1 MATVFRAR
9 DASLRREVAVK
20 VLFPHLARRD
30 EIVKR
35 FHREARAAAALD
47 HPNILRVLDVGG
59 GPEAAEPGVAGDPP
73 FIVLELIDGES
84 LGDRFRSG
92 EPLIAEAAA
101 AIGVVICRA
110 LAAAHGAGIVHR
122 DIKPANVMLAAGGR
136 LVIADFGVAQVEGED
151 SVVTRTGALLG
162 TPAFMSPEQ
171 ARGESLDARSDL
183 YSLGATL
190 YCLTT
195 GAMPFTGSTAAV
207 VSAIVAG
214 SFVEPLRREPRIGP
228 DMAAIIERLMAIDPA
243 SRYPDADAAAEA
255 LLEVAGLEDGAVD
268 GLIASLQAEPEAAV
282 LRLEAEAVAA
292 AMAAAE
298 RAAAEG
304 RAARAIALAD
314 RVLAFDPEHR
324 EALAVIEGLS
334 RRGRRGWW
342 LAAAA
347 AGAAAIAALLWQL
360 GSFGGGSELVAA
372 APESAVDVGLR
383 DAAPATLA
391 PADAAPAVASVR
403 DAAAA
408 PVAPP
413 AAADRERRPAVR
425 PAAAVAARE
434 RPDAAVRAADAAVAA
449 AEPAIRSPIDLA
461 PPPTGT
467 VVVSFPGA
475 CADVSVAGK
484 SYGSG
489 ARRKSL
495 EGVPAGRH
503 TVRCRQVDGTVH
515 TAPVTVKGGET
526 SRVSLSGEVTVVVA
540 VGAQVKYRGRRY
552 GNGESIAVTPS
563 DAARFEIQQPD
574 GRWKPLYVK
583 VRGRCTL
590 RGGSCR

>member
-20 VLFPHLARRD
+20 VLFAHLARRD

-84 LGDRFRSG
+84 LDERFRSS
-92 EPLIAEAAA
+92 ESLIAEAAA

-195 GAMPFTGSTAAV
+195 GAMPFTGPTAAV

-255 LLEVAGLEDGAVD
+255 LLEVAGLEEGEVD
-268 GLIASLQAEPEAAV
+268 GLIASLQAEPEATV
-282 LRLEAEAVAA
+282 RLEAEAVAV

-298 RAAAEG
+298 RAAGEG

-334 RRGRRGWW
+334 RQRRRGWW

-347 AGAAAIAALLWQL
+347 AGAAAIAAVLWQL
-360 GSFGGGSELVAA
+360 GSFDGGSERVAA
-372 APESAVDVGLR
+372 APGIDVDVGLR

-403 DAAAA
+403 DAAIE

-413 AAADRERRPAVR
+413 VVPDRERRPAVR

-434 RPDAAVRAADAAVAA
+434 RPDAAAPAADASVAA

-484 SYGSG
+484 SFGSG

-503 TVRCRQVDGTVH
+503 TVRCRQVGGTVH

-540 VGAQVKYRGRRY
+540 GAQVRYRGKRY

-574 GRWKPLYVK
+574 GSWKPLYVK